1 MMKFNVWAPK
11 AEKVDIIIDNNQKSM
26 KLVERGWWEV
36 EIPEATAEMDYA
48 FIVDD
53 SKPLPDPRSP
63 WQPNGVHQPS
73 RLLDH
78 SSFDWSD
85 DRWQAPPF
93 SNAIIYELHIGTF
106 TPEGTFDSAIA
117 KLDYLLELGI
127 THVELM
133 PVNQFAGNRGW
144 GYDGVDLYAP
154 HQAYGGPDGLKRFVD
169 VCHEK
174 GLAVILDVVYN
185 HLGPSGN
192 YLGFYAPYFTDRYS
206 TPWGDAVNLD
216 DAGSDDVRRFFI
228 DNALMWLRDYH
239 FDALRIDAVHAIFDH
254 SALHFLEELATDVKT
269 LETKTGRHLV
279 LIAESDLNNPRII
292 RPNDIGGYDM
302 TAQWN
307 DDFHHGLHSFLTGE
321 RDGYYVDFGALEH
334 IAKSLKRAYVYD
346 GQYSVFRERKHGR
359 PATGLSG
366 NKFVGF
372 LQNHD
377 QIGNRAQGKRIAH
390 LTDLNRAKIGAALVM
405 TAPFVPMIFQGEEWA
420 ASSPFQFFTDYQDE
434 NLADAVRNGR
444 REEFVEFGWNP
455 EDIPDPQAEE
465 TFLRSKLNWN
475 ELAETPHSD
484 MLNWYRELIQ
494 LRKAFPCLRDGDR
507 ENVRV
512 KFDEQGK
519 WLWLNRA
526 PIWVVCNF
534 AEKTQRIPIDSQD
547 KEIVLASEEA
557 VNLGEDGVELPGN
570 SVAILSCCG

>member
-36 EIPEATAEMDYA
+36 EIPEATAGMDYA

-239 FDALRIDAVHAIFDH
+239 FDALRIDAVHAIFDN